1 MITSSHA
8 REFDLVVIACLE
20 GVAGPFQLKAIE
32 GESVHAARV
41 SRATPGKGRG
51 RHTIGP
57 SSSVDEHHHHHSSSP
72 ERVSIHDPRPRSSSI
87 LVELAQHGVLPQ
99 PESSQAVNGAVP
111 RTVSSSGSSDDGDG
125 DNARTSRSS
134 VASPPS
140 SSTFEDAVASAT
152 ATTSIHTAISSPS
165 TWKDRPEVAAPPQR
179 KLSSYRQQREEL
191 HLHRQ
196 QQQSHR

>member
-1 MITSSHA
+1 MQQESA
-8 REFDLVVIACLE
+8 GLRLAQ
-20 GVAGPFQLKAIE
+20 GVAVIRL
-32 GESVHAARV
+32 AR
-41 SRATPGKGRG
+41 RRQQWTGT
-51 RHTIGP
+51 TIINHP
-57 SSSVDEHHHHHSSSP
+57 VQ
-72 ERVSIHDPRPRSSSI
+72 RRFVSIHDPRPRGSSI
-87 LVELAQHGVLPQ
+87 LVELAQHGVLPP

-111 RTVSSSGSSDDGDG
+111 RTVSSSRTSDDGDG
-125 DNARTSRSS
+125 DNTRTSPSS

-191 HLHRQ
+191 HLHRR